1 MTEFVTAVFGAAT
14 SAISSVA
21 SGVGSMASGIGSLF
35 SGGATT
41 ATAAGGATGGT
52 VGTAAG
58 GAASGVS
65 FGSVLQGGMGILSAM
80 SALRAGQSQA
90 AMYTSQAAD
99 TRLDVTQEGID
110 ATERQTGLRKQLL
123 SALGERDTAY
133 AASGV
138 DLSFGTP
145 VQARTEA
152 IQEANNAI
160 AVDQSNADIRQ
171 SRLRARAATLDGM
184 AADAKSAAALKAGG
198 ILFDTGLD
206 IYKRGQ

>member
-14 SAISSVA
+14 QAVSTV
-21 SGVGSMASGIGSLF
+21 ASGIGSMF
-35 SGGATT
+35 SGGGAA
-41 ATAAGGATGGT
+41 ATAAGGASGA
-52 VGTAAG
+52 VGAAG
-58 GAASGVS
+58 GAASGFS
-65 FGSVLQGGMGILSAM
+65 FGSILQGGMGILSAM
-80 SALRAGQSQA
+80 SAMRAGQSEA

-99 TRLDVTQEGID
+99 TRLEVTQEGID

-160 AVDQSNADIRQ
+160 GVDQSNADIRQ
-171 SRLRARAATLDGM
+171 SRLRSRAATLDGM
-184 AADAKSAAALKAGG
+184 AADAKSAAKMKAAG
-198 ILFDTGLD
+198 ILFDTGFD
-206 IYKRGQ
+206 IIKRGQ

>member
-14 SAISSVA
+14 SAISTVA
-21 SGVGSMASGIGSLF
+21 SGVGSLF
-35 SGGATT
+35 SGGAAT
-41 ATAAGGATGGT
+41 ATAAGGATGGA

-58 GAASGVS
+58 GAASGLS
-65 FGSVLQGGMGILSAM
+65 FGSILQGGMGLLSMM

-90 AMYTSQAAD
+90 DMYTSQAAD

-123 SALGERDTAY
+123 AALGERDTAY

-160 AVDQSNADIRQ
+160 TVDQSNADLRQ
-171 SRLRARAATLDGM
+171 SRLRSRAASLDGM
-184 AADAKSAAALKAGG
+184 AADAKSAAKMKAAG